1 MTAAGAI
8 RLARRLEPYDPL
20 WFEEP
25 VPPDAPGGDGQG
37 GARAPRIP
45 IAAGERLATKYDFAR
60 LLRPGRRR
68 SCR

>member
-25 VPPDAPGGDGQG
+25 VPPDAPEEMAQR
-37 GARAPRIP
+37 GARDPHSDR
-45 IAAGERLATKYDFAR
+45 
-60 LLRPGRRR
+60 RPASG
-68 SCR
+68 